1 VGDREHIST
10 IDASGVALKA
20 IQALM
25 EEVRVLKEKIIE
37 LEKKK

>member
-1 VGDREHIST
+1 MEHIST

-25 EEVRVLKEKIIE
+25 AKIEVLENRIKE
-37 LEKKK
+37 LESKN